1 MKDRLRTVAAAVAG
15 VIAWPVVATV
25 GNLVLRLVL
34 DGYRE
39 AEPGMVFTSGM
50 MVGRL
55 AVGLVAAIASG
66 VVARVAARRSGPAPW
81 AAGIVLLAAFLPLH
95 IELWPR
101 FPVAYHLFFLASL
114 VVMAPL
120 GARAISS
127 IER

>member
-1 MKDRLRTVAAAVAG
+1 MKGRLRTIAAAVAG

-34 DGYRE
+34 DGYRD
-39 AEPGMVFTSGM
+39 AEPGMAFTSAM

-55 AVGLVAAIASG
+55 AVGLVAAVASG
-66 VVARVAARRSGPAPW
+66 VVARVAAGRSGPAPW
-81 AAGIVLLAAFLPLH
+81 AAGIVLLAAFLPVH
-95 IELWPR
+95 IELWWR

-114 VVMAPL
+114 VAMPPL
-120 GARAISS
+120 GARAIAR